1 MIEPEDFDRGQRFVT
16 SIGNIEN
23 AKYILPCPSTGPK

>member
-23 AKYILPCPSTGPK
+23 AKCCQLSPSTGAK

>member
-1 MIEPEDFDRGQRFVT
+1 MIEPEDFDRGQRFET

-23 AKYILPCPSTGPK
+23 AKCCLVLL